1 MTQRPAMRALFI
13 ASLLPALAAAP
24 HAHAGTYAGA
34 VAVDLIRGSIAGRDC
49 NLAVKR
55 LKSGLEEGYP
65 EVSLLAGSMYENG
78 ICVKRDWSRAV
89 TFYVQA
95 HDAGEADGAARV
107 AAGYADLAN
116 GPDVAAALWWARK
129 LPVFRVPHCS
139 VPKEAM
145 ADPDRFVAALAAWP
159 RQQLAVCN
167 YLAGVLATISA
178 EVKYPELAA
187 RYAIGV
193 DVTLRFLA
201 GLPRIELQRGRSEQY
216 ELVGV
221 VSSDKLRDRKSP
233 RVADGFE
240 QALSLVANRA
250 LARYP
255 HPGGIPADTL
265 IQVHYKF
272 TIEERTLR

>member
-1 MTQRPAMRALFI
+1 MRAMFT
-13 ASLLPALAAAP
+13 ASLLCLALAAP
-24 HAHAGTYAGA
+24 HAAAATYAGA
-34 VAVDLIRGSIAGRDC
+34 LAVDGIRGSIAARDC
-49 NLAVKR
+49 NQAVKR

-78 ICVKRDWSRAV
+78 ICVRRDWPRAV

-95 HDAGEADGAARV
+95 YDAGEADGAARV
-107 AAGYADLAN
+107 AAGYADPAN
-116 GPDVAAALWWARK
+116 GPDVAAALWWAWK
-129 LPVFRVPHCS
+129 TPAFQVSHCS

-159 RQQLAVCN
+159 SQQLAVCN

-193 DVTLRFLA
+193 DVSLRFLA
-201 GLPRIELQRGRSEQY
+201 GVPRIELQRGQSQEY
-216 ELVGV
+216 ELAGV
-221 VSSDKLRDRKSP
+221 ISSDKLRDRKTR

-240 QALSLVANRA
+240 EALSLVANRA

-265 IQVHYKF
+265 IQVQYKF
-272 TIEERTLR
+272 EIGERRPGRSH